1 MKGAACTGQSVRSED
16 CGDIAEN
23 ECEDCFDKYDKC
35 DKIPTHFCT
44 DVRYASKMRRKQC
57 RKIMTRV
64 QNVKIQS
71 HVIDLGAI
79 FLDYF

>member
-1 MKGAACTGQSVRSED
+1 LKGAACTGQSVRSED

-64 QNVKIQS
+64 LNVKIQS